1 MTHSDPFENIA
12 NAVVIQACKDYRKA
26 YKRYLRRYRST
37 DKPDEKLTE
46 LESFFRSAWYKTL
59 TAIDGEYLMDRIKKE
74 VSQ

>member
-46 LESFFRSAWYKTL
+46 LESFFRSSWYKAL
-59 TAIDGEYLMDRIKKE
+59 TAIDCEYLMDRIKKE

>member
-46 LESFFRSAWYKTL
+46 LESFFRSSWYKAL